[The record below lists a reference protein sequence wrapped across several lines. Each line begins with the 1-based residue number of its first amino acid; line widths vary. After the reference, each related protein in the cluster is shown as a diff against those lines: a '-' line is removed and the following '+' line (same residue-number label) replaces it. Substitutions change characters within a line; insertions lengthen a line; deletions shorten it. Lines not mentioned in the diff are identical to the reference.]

1 MTKSNPFYA
10 LSACAMLLGCWM
22 LSDALH
28 LVAGHLKGL
37 LVLML
42 VLQLYEGL
50 LVGLGAYLVR
60 SGRARHDGL
69 VVLLIESIFLM
80 DATLLS
86 AECVTAD
93 LKAGTAVAAGLVILA
108 VLKLAWV
115 RSAAPAL
122 LSRKSAIVL
131 GAHAAFI
138 LAVPV
143 AAAQLAV
150 SRLLTPLVL
159 YAFWWLATAL
169 PAAQQILR
177 KEAEGARRPTSD
189 WPAVWAWMPTVL
201 VALHLWTVGYIH
213 TIDFRRAFVAPF
225 LLGLTATLRRESFLQ
240 QLILPSVAA
249 LVSLGAADLSFNLL
263 GSSAVAISPRVLAV
277 AGACVVWA
285 WLAWRHRNR
294 WLALLAGS
302 IASVGL
308 FGLVALD
315 VLKALLHYLDRAI
328 PRDIFGWGTLVV
340 IASFVLLAVGF
351 RRSLSG
357 DSQ

>member
-10 LSACAMLLGCWM
+10 LSACAMLLGCWL
-22 LSDALH
+22 LSEALH
-28 LVAGHLKGL
+28 LEAGHLGGL

-60 SGRARHDGL
+60 SGRARRDGL
-69 VVLLIESIFLM
+69 VVLLIESFFLM

-93 LKAGTAVAAGLVILA
+93 LKAGTAVAAGLGVLA

-115 RSAAPAL
+115 RGAAPAL
-122 LSRKSAIVL
+122 LSRKAAVVL

-143 AAAQLAV
+143 LAAQLAAW
-150 SRLLTPLVL
+150 RLLSPLVL
-159 YAFWWLATAL
+159 YGFWWVTAAL
-169 PAAQQILR
+169 PAAQRMLQH
-177 KEAEGARRPTSD
+177 EAEGSGRAVSE
-189 WPAVWAWMPTVL
+189 WPAVWAWMPTIL

-213 TIDFRRAFVAPF
+213 TIDFRLAFVAPF
-225 LLGLTATLRRESFLQ
+225 LLGLTATLRREAFLQ
-240 QLILPSVAA
+240 QLILPGVAA
-249 LVSLGAADLSFNLL
+249 LVSPESANLAFNLL
-263 GSSAVAISPRVLAV
+263 GSSVAVSPRVLAV
-277 AGACVVWA
+277 AGACVVWT
-285 WLAWRHRNR
+285 WLAWRYRNR
-294 WLALLAGS
+294 WLAILGGS
-302 IASVGL
+302 IASVGV

-315 VLKALLHYLDRAI
+315 VLKALLQYLDRAI

-340 IASFVLLAVGF
+340 IVSFVLLAMGF

-357 DSQ
+357 DSK